1 MLLRLNIY
9 FCVKCNSNM
18 QNATSARRII
28 ISAMIIA
35 IGLVYI
41 MRLFYI
47 QVIDKSYKL
56 SADNNVHRHITQY
69 PARGLIYDRNGTLLV
84 YNEAVYDLMVIP
96 KQVAKIDTAEL
107 CKFIDITNEEYNKRL
122 KEAREYSS
130 RKSSIFAKQLS
141 KETFGYLQ
149 EKMFKFPGFYVQART
164 VRKYPRSIASQMLGY
179 VGEVSKEIT
188 DKDPYYVMGDYIGI
202 SGIES
207 FYEKELRGKK
217 GKKIM
222 LVDVFNRIK
231 GSFQNGK
238 YDTAAIA
245 GLDLYTTI
253 DADLQ
258 EYGEKLMQNKKGGV
272 VAIEPSTGEILAL
285 VSSPTYDPNLLVG
298 RIRTDNYN
306 RMAKDKTKPL
316 FNRALLA
323 KYPPGS
329 TFKLVNALIGMQDS
343 IVFKNSYHSCAHGFS
358 HSNVFVKCHGHKSP
372 LNLKESVQHSCN
384 AYYCKLFRAMINQP
398 KFSST
403 AEGLENW
410 RKYALSF
417 GFGAKL
423 ESDFSSQSNG
433 FLPKPDYFNRYYGAG
448 RWRAITIISLAI
460 GQGEVLA
467 TPLQI
472 ANLGAIIANKGFYY
486 TPHIVKSYNENQKM
500 NSKFKEPIKTLVDSS
515 HFQIII
521 DGMELAVSA
530 GTATLARMDSIT
542 ICGKTGTA
550 QNPHGEDHSV
560 FVAFAPKENPK
571 IAIGVVVENAGYG
584 GSWAAPIASLMIEKY
599 INGNVNRQ
607 NYMRKYIEDKMLN
620 QSFIIKEPV
629 Q

>member
-1 MLLRLNIY
+1 
-9 FCVKCNSNM
+9 M
-18 QNATSARRII
+18 QNINSGRRIVI
-28 ISAMIIA
+28 TAMIIA

-47 QVIDKSYKL
+47 QIIDKSYKL
-56 SADNNVHRHITQY
+56 SAENNVHRHITQY

-96 KQVAKIDTAEL
+96 KQRGDIDTAEL
-107 CKFIDITNEEYNKRL
+107 CELINMTNDEYNKAI
-122 KEAREYSS
+122 KEATEYSS

-164 VRKYPRSIASQMLGY
+164 VREYPKKIAAQTLGY
-179 VGEVSKEIT
+179 VGEVSKDMTEN
-188 DKDPYYVMGDYIGI
+188 DAYYKSGDYIGI
-202 SGIES
+202 SGIEK

-231 GSFQNGK
+231 GNYKDGY

-258 EYGEKLMQNKKGGV
+258 EYGEKLLENKIGSA

-298 RIRTDNYN
+298 RIRNDNFK
-306 RMAKDKTKPL
+306 RMANDELKPL

-343 IVFKNSYHSCAHGFS
+343 ILYSNTYHSCARGFS
-358 HSNVFVKCHGHKSP
+358 YSGVFVGCHGHKSP
-372 LNLKESVQHSCN
+372 LNLMESVQHSCN
-384 AYYCKLFRAMINQP
+384 AYYCKAFRSIINQP
-398 KFSST
+398 RFSTT

-410 RKYALSF
+410 RKYCLSF
-417 GFGAKL
+417 GFGNKL

-433 FLPKPDYFNRYYGAG
+433 FIPKPDYFNRYYGVG

-472 ANLGAIIANKGFYY
+472 ANLGAIMANKGHYY
-486 TPHIVKSYNENQKM
+486 TPHIVKAIGNKKNLNKDYMKR
-500 NSKFKEPIKTLVDSS
+500 KETLIDTS
-515 HFQIII
+515 HFDIIQ
-521 DGMELAVSA
+521 DGMELAVSS
-530 GTATLARMDSIT
+530 GTATLARMDSII
-542 ICGKTGTA
+542 ICGKTGTS

-560 FVAFAPKENPK
+560 FVAFAPKDNPK
-571 IAIGVVVENAGYG
+571 IAIGIVVENAGYG

-599 INGNVNRQ
+599 LKREINRKKP
-607 NYMRKYIEDKMLN
+607 MRKYIEDRILN
-620 QSFIIKEPV
+620 QSFIKKEA
-629 Q
+629 QQ